1 MGIGETLLF
10 YLVIGLAV
18 AVAVHARN
26 SRTGSGSAFQ
36 TFSALP
42 FWPVY
47 LPIILSGE
55 PTATKIENPSSPIEE
70 DDMAIAIRQVEGEL
84 SLALTSLDG
93 WAEAALAGEA
103 ERIQTLKSTWRAQAE
118 RMRDLDQVLNQLN
131 ASPRPMSDAPLAQRG
146 DAIQRQN
153 LDRLEEIRRL
163 GHEELMTTLASVRGL
178 ATSIHVAKFT
188 GAPLPRA
195 EELVREIAAAVD
207 GLTEVGAW
215 RAATDGDL
223 LRHPRPQP
231 VR

>member
-10 YLVIGLAV
+10 YLVIGMAV
-18 AVAVHARN
+18 AVSVQVRN
-26 SRTGSGSAFQ
+26 SRTARGSAFQ
-36 TFSALP
+36 TLSAIP

-47 LPIILSGE
+47 VPILLSSGPDEVKVETRSLPID
-55 PTATKIENPSSPIEE
+55 E

-103 ERIQTLKSTWRAQAE
+103 ERIQALKATWRAQAE
-118 RMRDLDQVLNQLN
+118 RMRDLDLVLEQLHK
-131 ASPRPMSDAPLAQRG
+131 SPRPLSDSPVVQRG

-153 LDRLEEIRRL
+153 LGRLEEIRRQ

-215 RAATDGDL
+215 RAAADADSI
-223 LRHPRPQP
+223 RHPPQP

>member
-10 YLVIGLAV
+10 YLVIGMAV
-18 AVAVHARN
+18 AVSVQVRN
-26 SRTGSGSAFQ
+26 SRTARGSAFQ
-36 TFSALP
+36 TLSAIP

-47 LPIILSGE
+47 VPILLSSGPDEVKVETRSLPID
-55 PTATKIENPSSPIEE
+55 E

-103 ERIQTLKSTWRAQAE
+103 ERIQALKATWRAQAE
-118 RMRDLDQVLNQLN
+118 RMRDLDQVLSQLN
-131 ASPRPMSDAPLAQRG
+131 ASPHPSSDSPLAQRG

-153 LDRLEEIRRL
+153 LGRLEEIRRQ

-215 RAATDGDL
+215 RAAADADSI
-223 LRHPRPQP
+223 RHPPQP

>member
-10 YLVIGLAV
+10 YLVIGVAV
-18 AVAVHARN
+18 AVAVQARN
-26 SRTGSGSAFQ
+26 SRMARESAFQ
-36 TFSALP
+36 TLSAIP

-47 LPIILSGE
+47 LPILLSAE
-55 PTATKIENPSSPIEE
+55 PAPSKAETPSPPMEE

-84 SLALTSLDG
+84 ALALTSLDG

-103 ERIQTLKSTWRAQAE
+103 DRIQALKSTWRAQAE
-118 RMRDLDQVLNQLN
+118 RMRDLDQVLSQLN
-131 ASPRPMSDAPLAQRG
+131 ASPCPLSDSPLAQRG

-215 RAATDGDL
+215 RAAADADSI
-223 LRHPRPQP
+223 RHPPQP